1 MRDMLNLQALKHSKR
16 TKHQT
21 IYEKAH
27 RMISQDWETKELTE
41 EEILE
46 IASRY
51 PTLKVKALVGGT
63 TIVRS
68 KKDTWVIRDEAR
80 FYTLYH
86 QGLSFVKGK
95 TREKYHVQD
104 IFYDMEFIFAS
115 IVSHDDYALGIASRT
130 TSEILEIIEQSKE
143 KAVVTH

>member
-1 MRDMLNLQALKHSKR
+1 MLNLQALKHSKR
-16 TKHQT
+16 SKNRT

-27 RMISQDWETKELTE
+27 RMMSQGWETKELTE
-41 EEILE
+41 KEILE

-51 PTLKVKALVGGT
+51 PTLKVKVLVGGT

-68 KKDTWVIRDEAR
+68 KKDTWVIRDESR

-95 TREKYHVQD
+95 IREKYHVQD
-104 IFYDMEFIFAS
+104 VFYDMEFIFAS
-115 IVSHDDYALGIASRT
+115 IISHDDFALGIASRT
-130 TSEILEIIEQSKE
+130 TAEILDIIEQSN
-143 KAVVTH
+143 ANYGLVSV